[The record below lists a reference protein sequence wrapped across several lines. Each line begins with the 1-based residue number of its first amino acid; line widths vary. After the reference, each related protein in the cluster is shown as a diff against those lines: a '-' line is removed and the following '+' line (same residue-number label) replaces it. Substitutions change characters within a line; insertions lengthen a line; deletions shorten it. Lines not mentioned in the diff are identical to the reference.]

1 MRLITSINLI
11 ISGFEFKIREED
23 KMDESS
29 TEDLYE
35 KRDFRKKKEKKR
47 SHKSKEKDECSREN
61 FKKMRQELDDLR
73 RKEDER
79 AKELERLKK
88 QISMNEYEST
98 QQSNEEIEYA
108 LGFTRDEYLG
118 RGFIESAQW
127 IKNEVAKE
135 MIEQIS
141 LEENRVRFEAFMITK
156 KASTHMG
163 IRTCARYNR
172 GEECTLGKW
181 HATHKTDNVWAC
193 NDARHGIQTQRHAD
207 RVERT
212 TKRNELRLHACT
224 LCAEALMSINGHSV
238 LNCPWILKKN
248 WNV

>member
-1 MRLITSINLI
+1 
-11 ISGFEFKIREED
+11 
-23 KMDESS
+23 MDESS
-29 TEDLYE
+29 TDDLYE
-35 KRDFRKKKEKKR
+35 KRDFRKRKEKKR
-47 SHKSKEKDECSREN
+47 SHKSKEKDECSKES
-61 FKKMRQELDDLR
+61 FKKMRQEIDELR
-73 RKEDER
+73 KKESER
-79 AKELERLKK
+79 AKELDQLKQ
-88 QISMNEYEST
+88 QILMKECEAI

-108 LGFTRDEYLG
+108 LGFTKDEYLG

-141 LEENRVRFEAFMITK
+141 LDENRVRFEGMMITK
-156 KASTHMG
+156 RASTHMG

-172 GEECTLGKW
+172 GEECNLGKW
-181 HATHKTDNVWAC
+181 HATHKTDNIWAC
-193 NDARHGIQTQRHAD
+193 NDARHGLQAHSHPQS
-207 RVERT
+207 ERIERK

-248 WNV
+248 WIE